1 MRLAVYSTMFGPPWG
16 GSEELWSRAASVLL
30 ARGHKVAVNYK
41 RRKIAVPQLDQL
53 AAQGAE
59 IHYRRGPRMGRAM
72 RRLMRRV
79 GVGQQPHRAWLEAV
93 RPDFLLVSM
102 GYHVDD
108 IAIAGTCR
116 QLGIPYGLLLQA
128 ASPYQWLESNQLEVH
143 RDAYAGASHC
153 YFVSDENRRTIE
165 SNLAL
170 DLSAATIVD
179 NPFNVTVDAA
189 PTWPT
194 SSEPWKLACVARLQF
209 QAKGQD
215 VLLHVMRQP
224 KWRDRA
230 IEITFWGHDGGSRQQ
245 IERLIALFD
254 LQRQVKFGGFA
265 ESLEALWAQ
274 HHALIMP
281 SRFEGNPLAMIE
293 AMMCGRPAIV
303 TNVGRAAELIDDN
316 RTGFI
321 APAATVEAV
330 DDALERAWHRRNDW
344 EAIGALAAKTI
355 RDRHSLTPA
364 EDFAHDLL
372 DAGVPQNA
380 KLSRAA

>member
-16 GSEELWSRAASVLL
+16 GSEELWSRAASMLL
-30 ARGHKVAVNYK
+30 ARGHQVAVNYK
-41 RRKIAVPQLDQL
+41 RRKAAVPQLERL
-53 AAQGAE
+53 AEQGAA
-59 IHYRRGPRMGRAM
+59 IYYRRGPSMGRAM

-79 GVGQQPHRAWLEAV
+79 GVGQQPHRAWLEAA
-93 RPDFLLVSM
+93 RPDFVLVSM

-128 ASPYQWLESNQLEVH
+128 ASPYQWLESNQQEIH
-143 RDAYAGASHC
+143 RDAYAGAARR

-170 DLSAATIVD
+170 DLSDATIVD
-179 NPFNVTVDAA
+179 NPFNVAVNAA
-189 PTWPT
+189 PAWPAAV
-194 SSEPWKLACVARLQF
+194 EPWKLACVARLQF

-215 VLLHVMRQP
+215 VLLQVMRQP
-224 KWRDRA
+224 KWRSRA
-230 IEITFWGHDGGSRQQ
+230 IEVTLWGHDGGSRRQ
-245 IERLIALFD
+245 IERLIALFGLD
-254 LQRQVKFGGFA
+254 RHVKFGGFA
-265 ESLEALWAQ
+265 DSIESLWAE
-274 HHALIMP
+274 HHALVMP

-293 AMMCGRPAIV
+293 AMMCGRVAIV

-330 DDALERAWHRRNDW
+330 DEALERAWQRRHDW
-344 EAIGALAAKTI
+344 QAMGALAAQSI
-355 RDRHSLTPA
+355 RERHSLTPA
-364 EDFAHDLL
+364 EDFAEALVAESEL
-372 DAGVPQNA
+372 RTA

>member
-30 ARGHKVAVNYK
+30 AHGHQVAVNYK
-41 RRKIAVPQLDQL
+41 RRKTAVPQLDRL
-53 AAQGAE
+53 AAHGAK
-59 IHYRRGPRMGRAM
+59 IYYRRGPSMGRAM

-79 GVGQQPHRAWLEAV
+79 GVGQQPHRVWLEAA

-108 IAIAGTCR
+108 IAITGTCR

-128 ASPYQWLESNQLEVH
+128 ASPYQWLESNQQESH
-143 RDAYAGASHC
+143 RDAYSGAARC
-153 YFVSDENRRTIE
+153 YFVSHENRRTIE

-170 DLSAATIVD
+170 DLSGAMIVD
-179 NPFNVTVDAA
+179 NPFNVAVDAA
-189 PTWPT
+189 PAWPA
-194 SSEPWKLACVARLQF
+194 SHDPWKLACVARLQF

-230 IEITFWGHDGGSRQQ
+230 IEITLWGHDGGSRRQ
-245 IERLIALFD
+245 IERLIALFG
-254 LQRQVKFGGFA
+254 LERQVKFGGFA
-265 ESLEALWAQ
+265 ESLEALWAE
-274 HHALIMP
+274 HHALVMP

-293 AMMCGRPAIV
+293 AMLCGRPAIV

-321 APAATVEAV
+321 AAAATVEAV
-330 DDALERAWHRRNDW
+330 DDALERAWQRRHDGQ
-344 EAIGALAAKTI
+344 AIGALAAKTI
-355 RDRHSLTPA
+355 RERHSLTPA
-364 EDFAHDLL
+364 EDFAEALVAASH
-372 DAGVPQNA
+372 PHNA
-380 KLSRAA
+380 TRAKAA